1 MKMSLFE
8 LYRRITRASVTTA
21 GAFLMLATVTAALA
35 ADTTQPNLPP
45 PPPPPKWDSTVTL
58 GATLTRG
65 NSKTFMAAGIAN
77 TKRTWTNDEA
87 LFGASAG
94 YGESTSTV
102 NGTSVD
108 STTESYVK
116 GFGQW
121 NHLFTPKIYGGLR
134 LTGEH
139 DDIAAL
145 TYRATVSP
153 LAGYYF
159 IKEAKGSLNAE
170 FGPSY
175 TWQKFFSQPEEDF
188 ASLRLAERGERK
200 FATGA
205 KIWESVEWLP
215 KVEDFSNYI
224 VNAEAG
230 VSAPISKA
238 FSVSLIMQDTYQ
250 SVPAIGKVSNDF
262 KLIAGLTYTF

>member
-1 MKMSLFE
+1 MKKSLLE
-8 LYRRITRASVTTA
+8 LYRQITRARVSTV
-21 GAFLMLATVTAALA
+21 GALIMLASGTAALA
-35 ADTTQPNLPP
+35 ADTTQTNLP
-45 PPPPPKWDSTVTL
+45 PPPPPKWDSAVTL

-77 TKRTWTNDEA
+77 TKRTWTNNEA
-87 LFGASAG
+87 ILGTSAG
-94 YGESTSTV
+94 YGESTATV
-102 NGTSVD
+102 KSNSVD
-108 STTESYVK
+108 TTTESYVR
-116 GFGQW
+116 GYGQW
-121 NHLFTPKIYGGLR
+121 NHLFTPKFYGGFR
-134 LTGEH
+134 GTGEH

-145 TYRATVSP
+145 TYRLTVSP

-175 TWQKFFSQPEEDF
+175 TWQKFFSQPEDDY
-188 ASLRLAERGERK
+188 ASLRLAERGERR

-205 KIWESVEWLP
+205 KIWESVEYLP

-230 VSAPISKA
+230 VSAPINKA
-238 FSVSLIMQDTYQ
+238 LSVSLIMQDTYQ
-250 SVPAIGKVSNDF
+250 SVPANGKVSNDF
-262 KLIAGLTYTF
+262 KLIAGLTYRF

>member
-1 MKMSLFE
+1 MKT
-8 LYRRITRASVTTA
+8 RILKLCRQNMQTKVPT
-21 GAFLMLATVTAALA
+21 LAALILLAAGTIAVA
-35 ADTTQPNLPP
+35 ADTTQTNLPA
-45 PPPPPKWDSTVTL
+45 PPPPKWDSSITL

-65 NSKTFMAAGIAN
+65 NSKTYMASGIAN

-94 YGESTSTV
+94 YGESTINV
-102 NGTSVD
+102 NGNSVD
-108 STTESYVK
+108 TTTASYVK
-116 GFGQW
+116 GYGQW
-121 NHLFTPKIYGGLR
+121 NHLFTPKVYGGLR

-145 TYRATVSP
+145 TYRFTTGP
-153 LAGYYF
+153 QLGYYF
-159 IKEAKGSLNAE
+159 IKESEGSLSAE
-170 FGPSY
+170 IGPSY
-175 TWQKFFSQPEEDF
+175 TWEKFFSQPEVDYV
-188 ASLRLAERGERK
+188 SLRLAERGERK

-215 KVEDFSNYI
+215 RVEDFSNYI

-238 FSVSLIMQDTYQ
+238 LCVSLIMQDTYQ
-250 SVPAIGKVSNDF
+250 SVPAMDKLKNDF